1 MVKETNTTT
10 EQKILEAAEEVFHEK
25 GYDGARMQEIADKAS
40 INKGL
45 LHYYFKTKDSLFEA
59 IFSVAVRT
67 MVSQIHGIL
76 SQDIS
81 LEEKMEKII
90 DKYMDMLARNSALPR
105 FVLNELN
112 KNPDQFISKHI
123 NQNIPPIFSA
133 FVESV
138 EKEIA
143 SGKIKPIDPRQLFI
157 NMISMII
164 FPFVGRPMIQVVMG
178 LDNKEFNLLIKE
190 RRELIKSFIRNAL
203 RP

>member
-45 LHYYFKTKDSLFEA
+45 LHY
-59 IFSVAVRT
+59 
-67 MVSQIHGIL
+67 
-76 SQDIS
+76 
-81 LEEKMEKII
+81 
-90 DKYMDMLARNSALPR
+90 
-105 FVLNELN
+105 
-112 KNPDQFISKHI
+112 NPDQFISKHI